1 MLKRD
6 EENYECI
13 ELYHNLVMYRIQLI
27 VFLIV
32 DHSSIAYWDT
42 SKYEQ
47 VSYIHFKLLKGS

>member
-32 DHSSIAYWDT
+32 DHSSIAY
-42 SKYEQ
+42 
-47 VSYIHFKLLKGS
+47 